1 MAEKNIGVSKGI
13 SMNDNI
19 QLLMGNEAIGQGLI
33 EAGCQIATAY
43 PGTPSTE
50 ILQAVID
57 RQEQAKEPL
66 HIEWSVNEKIAF
78 EVALAASY
86 SGKRS
91 AAVMKQVG
99 LNVAADPFMRTA
111 YLGVKG
117 GMLTIVADD
126 PGPHSSQN
134 EQDTRLFCLQGR
146 VPVIDPAGPAEAK
159 ALIQPAFE
167 LSEKYEMNIVL
178 RPTTRICHSRQN
190 VAIEPSTILKRQADF
205 RKDPTRWAATPAFLP
220 ALHRSLNAK
229 LEQIADEKS
238 WQPRL
243 SQGNGSHPG
252 TALVASGVV
261 YSHLVD
267 LLEELGLTATF
278 DLYQV
283 LMPYPL
289 SPAFISIM
297 RNNYERVL
305 VLEETY
311 PVIELQLAHPGVVGK
326 QGGRIPREGELT
338 PDVIHQVLAA
348 FLQLE
353 SPAEPAVERRGQR
366 PSLCPGCPHRAAFYS
381 IKKCFPQGIFPS
393 DIGCYTLGMNL
404 GAVNTVHCMGACIS
418 QGAGFY
424 QSYSQDGDDF
434 PTIVVT
440 IGDST
445 FFHAGIPALIN
456 AVIQQTR
463 IIVVILDN
471 ATTAMTGG
479 QPVPHMGVAA
489 GGRATKAIA
498 MEPLVRACGVEF
510 LETCDPYDSPQLE
523 ELLIKADS
531 YIRRPAGGVAV
542 IISRHGC
549 IMDPQVRKSQPS
561 RKISILDHCIGCEKC
576 TGAFECPALS
586 MDRDRKIAVVDQD
599 RCIGCGTCVPV
610 CPVAAIVQEPLS

>member
-1 MAEKNIGVSKGI
+1 MKKQ
-13 SMNDNI
+13 I

-33 EAGCQIATAY
+33 EAGCQIAAAY

-57 RQEQAKEPL
+57 SRERAVEPL

-91 AAVMKQVG
+91 VAVMKQVG

-111 YLGVKG
+111 YIGVKG

-134 EQDTRLFCLQGR
+134 EQDTRLFCLQAR
-146 VPVIDPAGPAEAK
+146 VPVLDPASPAEAK
-159 ALIQPAFE
+159 QLIPAAFE
-167 LSEKYEMNIVL
+167 LSEKYELNIVL

-190 VAIEPSTILKRQADF
+190 VALNQPITLERRADF
-205 RKDPTRWAATPAFLP
+205 QKDPTRWAATPAFLP
-220 ALHRSLNAK
+220 ALHHKLNNN
-229 LEQIADEKS
+229 LERIAAEPDL
-238 WQPRL
+238 QPRL
-243 SQGNGSHPG
+243 NTGDGCFPR
-252 TALVASGVV
+252 TALVASGIV

-267 LLEELGLTATF
+267 LLDDLGLKGKI

-289 SPAFISIM
+289 NPAFAEQLRSA
-297 RNNYERVL
+297 YDRVL

-311 PVIELQLAHPGVVGK
+311 PVIELQLAHPGAIGK
-326 QGGRIPREGELT
+326 EQGTVPREGELT
-338 PDVIHQVLAA
+338 PDVIHRLLAD
-348 FLQLE
+348 LLDLPQPGEILPE
-353 SPAEPAVERRGQR
+353 QRGQR

-381 IKKCFPQGIFPS
+381 IKKCFPRGIFPS

-404 GAVNTVHCMGACIS
+404 GAVDTVHCMGACIS

-424 QSYSQDGDDF
+424 QSYAQDGEF

-456 AVIQQTR
+456 AVIQQAR

-479 QPVPHMGVAA
+479 QPVPHMGIAA
-489 GGRATKAIA
+489 GDRPTKPIAI
-498 MEPLVRACGVEF
+498 EPLVKASGVEF
-510 LETCDPYDSPQLE
+510 LEVCDPYDNQRFE
-523 ELLIKADS
+523 ALLKQADS
-531 YIRRPAGGVAV
+531 YIRRPEGGVAV
-542 IISRHGC
+542 LISRHGC
-549 IMDPQVRKSQPS
+549 IMDPRVRKSQPAAII
-561 RKISILDHCIGCEKC
+561 KVDDKCIGCRKC
-576 TGAFECPALS
+576 VDAFECPALF
-586 MDRDRKIAVVDQD
+586 MDNENSIAVVDQD
-599 RCIGCGTCVPV
+599 RCIGCGTCIPV
-610 CPVAAIVQEPLS
+610 CPVDAIIREEQ

>member
-1 MAEKNIGVSKGI
+1 
-13 SMNDNI
+13 MNEEI
-19 QLLMGNEAIGQGLI
+19 KLLMGNEAIGQGLI
-33 EAGCQIATAY
+33 EAGCQIAAAY

-57 RQEQAKEPL
+57 NKQRAVEPL

-78 EVALAASY
+78 EVALAGSY

-91 AAVMKQVG
+91 VAVMKQVG

-146 VPVIDPAGPAEAK
+146 VPVIDPASPAEAK
-159 ALIQPAFE
+159 TLIPAAFE
-167 LSEKYEMNIVL
+167 LAEKYEMNIVL

-190 VAIEPSTILKRQADF
+190 VALSEPVKLERKADF
-205 RKDPTRWAATPAFLP
+205 QKDPARWCATPAFLP
-220 ALHRSLNAK
+220 ALHRKLNEN
-229 LEQIADEKS
+229 LEKIAIESD
-238 WQPRL
+238 WQPKL
-243 SQGNGSHPG
+243 TPGNGSQPR
-252 TALVASGVV
+252 TALVASGIV
-261 YSHLVD
+261 YGNLVD
-267 LLEELGLTATF
+267 LLEELGLAGQI

-289 SPAFISIM
+289 SPNFKQQLHQD
-297 RNNYERVL
+297 YDRVL

-311 PVIELQLAHPGVVGK
+311 PVIELQLAHPGAVGK
-326 QGGRIPREGELT
+326 ETGAVPREGELV
-338 PDVIHQVLAA
+338 PDVLHQVLAD
-348 FLQLE
+348 FLELE
-353 SPAEPAVERRGQR
+353 QPAELADERRGQR

-424 QSYSQDGDDF
+424 QTYAQDGDF
-434 PTIVVT
+434 PTVVVT

-445 FFHAGIPALIN
+445 FFHAGIPAMVN
-456 AVIQQTR
+456 AVVQQAR

-489 GGRATKAIA
+489 GGKKTKAIA
-498 MEPLVRACGVEF
+498 IEPLVKASGVDF
-510 LETCDPYDSPQLE
+510 LETCDPYDHQQFE
-523 ELLIKADS
+523 RLLKQADD
-531 YIRRPAGGVAV
+531 YIRSPEGGVAV
-542 IISRHGC
+542 LISRHGC
-549 IMDPQVRKSQPS
+549 IMDPSVRKAQDSTIITIND
-561 RKISILDHCIGCEKC
+561 KCIGCRKC
-576 TGAFECPALS
+576 TNAFECPALIF
-586 MDRDRKIAVVDQD
+586 DTEQNVALVDQD
-599 RCIGCGTCVPV
+599 RCIGCGTCLPV
-610 CPVAAIVQEPLS
+610 CPVDAIVKEEK

>member
-1 MAEKNIGVSKGI
+1 MKKQIE
-13 SMNDNI
+13 
-19 QLLMGNEAIGQGLI
+19 LLMGNEAIGQGLI
-33 EAGCQIATAY
+33 EAGCQLAAAY

-57 RQEQAKEPL
+57 RQEQAIEPL

-78 EVALAASY
+78 EVALANSY
-86 SGKRS
+86 TGKRS
-91 AAVMKQVG
+91 VAVMKQVG

-146 VPVIDPAGPAEAK
+146 VPVIDPASPAEAK
-159 ALIQPAFE
+159 TLIQPAFE
-167 LSEKYEMNIVL
+167 LSEQYEMNIVL

-190 VAIEPSTILKRQADF
+190 VALEQPVELKRQSDF
-205 RKDPTRWAATPAFLP
+205 QKDPARWCATPAFLP

-229 LEQIADEKS
+229 LEQIAKEEA

-243 SQGNGSHPG
+243 NKGNNSQPR
-252 TALVASGVV
+252 TAMVASGIA
-261 YSHLVD
+261 YSNLVD
-267 LLEELGLTATF
+267 LLEELNLSNVV

-289 SPAFISIM
+289 NPDFIDNM
-297 RNNYERVL
+297 RNNYDCVL

-311 PVIELQLAHPGVVGK
+311 PVIELQLAHPGVIGK
-326 QGGRIPREGELT
+326 QDGQIPREGELT
-338 PDVIHQVLAA
+338 PDVIHQVLAD
-348 FLQLE
+348 FLKLE
-353 SPAEPAVERRGQR
+353 TPAEPPAERRGQR

-381 IKKCFPQGIFPS
+381 IKKCFPKGIFPS

-424 QSYSQDGDDF
+424 QSYSQDGEDF

-456 AVIQQTR
+456 AVIQQAR

-489 GGRATKAIA
+489 GGKATKAIA
-498 MEPLVRACGVEF
+498 IEPLVEASGVDF
-510 LETCDPYDSPQLE
+510 LKTCDPYDHEMFEQQL
-523 ELLIKADS
+523 KQADD
-531 YIRRPAGGVAV
+531 YIRSSEGGVAV
-542 IISRHGC
+542 LISRHGC
-549 IMDPQVRKSQPS
+549 IMDPQVRKAQPS
-561 RKISILDHCIGCEKC
+561 NLVTILDNCIGCEKC

-586 MDRDRKIAVVDQD
+586 MDRENNVAVVDQD
-599 RCIGCGTCVPV
+599 RCIGCGTCIQV
-610 CPVAAIVQEPLS
+610 CPVNAIVEENNS

>member
-1 MAEKNIGVSKGI
+1 MMKDD
-13 SMNDNI
+13 MDR
-19 QLLMGNEAIGQGLI
+19 QLMMGNEAIARGLI
-33 EAGCQIATAY
+33 ESGCQLATAY

-57 RQEQAKEPL
+57 GRDAAPEPL

-78 EVALAASY
+78 EVALAGSY
-86 SGKRS
+86 TGKRT

-134 EQDTRLFCLQGR
+134 EQDTRLFCLQAR
-146 VPVIDPAGPAEAK
+146 VPVLDPISPADAK
-159 ALIQPAFE
+159 AMVPVAFE
-167 LSEKYEMNIVL
+167 LSEKYELNVVL

-190 VAIEPSTILKRQADF
+190 VTLDSPVKLERNADF
-205 RKDPTRWAATPAFLP
+205 QRDPNRWAATPAFLSQLHRKLNANLEKIALEP
-220 ALHRSLNAK
+220 AL
-229 LEQIADEKS
+229 
-238 WQPRL
+238 QPRL
-243 SQGNGSHPG
+243 VDGDGRFPR
-252 TALVASGVV
+252 TALVASGIV
-261 YSHLVD
+261 YGHLSD
-267 LLEELGLTATF
+267 LLEDLGLNDRI

-289 SPAFISIM
+289 SPDFVDKLHAD
-297 RNNYERVL
+297 YDRVL

-326 QGGRIPREGELT
+326 QNGAVPREGELT
-338 PDVIHQVLAA
+338 PDVIHHAVAE
-348 FLQLE
+348 FLGE
-353 SPAEPAVERRGQR
+353 ASPDEVPAERRGQR

-381 IKKCFPQGIFPS
+381 IKKCFPKGIFPS

-424 QSYSQDGDDF
+424 QAYRQDGEV

-445 FFHAGIPALIN
+445 FFHAGIPALVN
-456 AVIQQTR
+456 AVIQQAR
-463 IIVVILDN
+463 IIIVILDN

-489 GGRATKAIA
+489 GGGQTKAVAI
-498 MEPLVRACGVEF
+498 EPLVKACGVEF
-510 LETCDPYDSPQLE
+510 IDVCDPYDNHQFE
-523 ELLIKADS
+523 MLLKQADTYTRS
-531 YIRRPAGGVAV
+531 ADGGVAV
-542 IISRHGC
+542 LISRHGC
-549 IMDPQVRKSQPS
+549 VMDRTVLKGQESYRVTINDK
-561 RKISILDHCIGCEKC
+561 CIGCRKC
-576 TGAFECPALS
+576 VDAFECPALL
-586 MDRDRKIAVVDQD
+586 MDDESNLAVVNQD
-599 RCIGCGTCVPV
+599 RCIGCGTCIPV
-610 CPVAAIVQEPLS
+610 CPVDAIVKEEKP

>member
-1 MAEKNIGVSKGI
+1 
-13 SMNDNI
+13 MNN
-19 QLLMGNEAIGQGLI
+19 QTHLLMGNEAIGHGLI
-33 EAGCQIATAY
+33 EAGCQLTAAY

-57 RQEQAKEPL
+57 NRERAVEPL

-91 AAVMKQVG
+91 VAVMKQVG

-134 EQDTRLFCLQGR
+134 EQDSRLFCLQGR
-146 VPVIDPAGPAEAK
+146 VPVIDPASPAEAK

-167 LSEKYEMNIVL
+167 LSEQYEMNIVL

-190 VAIEPSTILKRQADF
+190 VVLDPPLPLQRRADF
-205 RKDPTRWAATPAFLP
+205 QKDPARWAATPAFLP

-229 LEQIADEKS
+229 LEKLAAEAA
-238 WQPRL
+238 WQPRRH
-243 SQGNGSHPG
+243 QGDGSAPR
-252 TALVASGVV
+252 TALVASGIAF
-261 YSHLVD
+261 SNLLD
-267 LLEELGLTATF
+267 LLAELELSGKI

-289 SPAFISIM
+289 SPAFSGELHN
-297 RNNYERVL
+297 RYDRVL

-311 PVIELQLAHPGVVGK
+311 PVIEMQLAHPGAA
-326 QGGRIPREGELT
+326 GRQSGFVPREGELT
-338 PDVIHQVLAA
+338 PDVMHQVLAR
-348 FLQLE
+348 FLDLDP
-353 SPAEPAVERRGQR
+353 PAPPEERRGQR

-381 IKKCFPQGIFPS
+381 IKKCFPEGIFPS

-424 QSYSQDGDDF
+424 HAYRQDSADV

-479 QPVPHMGVAA
+479 QPVPHLGIAA
-489 GGRATKAIA
+489 GGGQTTAIA
-498 MEPLVRACGVEF
+498 IEPLVTACGVNF
-510 LETCDPYDSPQLE
+510 LDSCDPYDHTRFEQL
-523 ELLIKADS
+523 LKQADA
-531 YIRRPAGGVAV
+531 YIRSPEGGVAV
-542 IISRHGC
+542 LISRHGC
-549 IMDPQVRKSQPS
+549 IMDPAVRKSQPAAA
-561 RKISILDHCIGCEKC
+561 ITILDTCIGCEKC
-576 TGAFECPALS
+576 TGAFECPALT
-586 MDRDRKIAVVDQD
+586 MDRENKVAVVDQD
-599 RCIGCGTCVPV
+599 RCIGCGTCIPV
-610 CPVAAIVQEPLS
+610 CPVHAIVAKERP